1 MMGAKLI
8 SELFGGLVVAIEGG
22 ASPVVPLIQAHKLW
36 GNVPIQII
44 SSVKMNAT
52 NLIYAR
58 PSWTSDEKSR
68 YVIESF
74 RTSRGPYGGVE
85 DKSSYSLSTSSNT
98 NDKRKSIIIQNV
110 KLFQFRDDVP
120 FTLIFSLLPHK
131 GGAEGRGAAD

>member
-8 SELFGGLVVAIEGG
+8 SGLFGGFVVTIERG
-22 ASPVVPLIQAHKLW
+22 ASPVAPLLQSHKLW

-44 SSVKMNAT
+44 SSVKTNAT

-58 PSWTSDEKSR
+58 PSSTSDEKSR

-74 RTSRGPYGGVE
+74 RTSRGPYGGVV

-120 FTLIFSLLPHK
+120 FTLIFSLPSQI
-131 GGAEGRGAAD
+131 GGAKGRGAAD